1 MARAFARGER
11 THRAMLARGFTGDLP
26 SLEPHE
32 WDRHSG
38 LLLAGLVLVV
48 AAVSV
53 SARVTL

>member
-1 MARAFARGER
+1 
-11 THRAMLARGFTGDLP
+11 MLARGFTGDLP